1 MALTQSETLSKLGY
15 SDLNPLQQKALK
27 EGFLDSPRTLVS
39 APTASG
45 KTLLAL
51 LSITRHFESS
61 DKTAFY
67 VVPLRALASEK
78 YREFKEQ
85 LAAFELSVGVST
97 GDFDSS
103 SLQLEQYDVVIVTSE
118 KLDSLL
124 RHDASWLEKMG
135 LIVFDEAHLLGDGHR
150 GATLEVVL
158 TKAKNAGVKVLALSA
173 TIPNDK
179 AFAQWLDA
187 KLVQSNYRP
196 TPLVMGVC
204 DSKALYMEDETTVPV
219 ESPAIKDLAQKALSE
234 KNGKGQGLF
243 FVSTRR
249 FAESAAKQLLS
260 TVKPFLSEEEK
271 AQCGELARKA
281 LKTYSVPTSQ
291 CKLLSEC
298 LQNGV
303 AFHHAGLGHRER
315 ELIEDG
321 FKKHRCIKV
330 ISATTTLAAGLDLPA
345 SWVVVRDLK
354 RYNGEFSDFI
364 PKIEVAQMLG
374 RSGRPKYD
382 SRGVGVMMCQPYEL
396 RAVRNKYIF
405 GELED
410 VYSQLSAEP
419 SLRAHALG
427 LLASN
432 YAGSYEE
439 LFGFFSSTFYA
450 HQYGD
455 TQQLLSGVERVV
467 NQLKDMDFAR
477 EKKSKLLATPAG
489 KRVSEL
495 YIDPLT
501 AHAFLKSMA
510 KKQDDFQFILT
521 LQKATESRPL
531 IRVKRNEETKLW
543 DDWFALDADD
553 EQDEEALP
561 RLKSA
566 KLVNAWVNEH
576 TEDAILRDFDV
587 PPGVLHSRIR
597 IQEWLAYAYS
607 ELAYLLN
614 QSTALGTG
622 KTMRRRIKHG
632 VKAELLPLVS
642 LKGVG
647 RVRARRLWNKGI
659 RSPDAAEALTDEEK
673 KTLWK
678 QD

>member
-1 MALTQSETLSKLGY
+1 MALTQQETLAKLGY
-15 SDLNPLQQKALK
+15 SDLNPLQQQALK

-45 KTLLAL
+45 KTLLSL
-51 LSITRHFESS
+51 LTITKHFESS
-61 DKTAFY
+61 DQTAFY

-85 LAAFELSVGVST
+85 LAPFELSVGIST
-97 GDFDSS
+97 GDFDSNA
-103 SLQLEQYDVVIVTSE
+103 LELAQYDVVLVTSE

-124 RHDASWLEKMG
+124 RHNASWLKKMG
-135 LIVFDEAHLLGDGHR
+135 LVVFDEAHLLGDGHR

-158 TKAKNAGVKVLALSA
+158 TKVKNAGVKVLALSA

-179 AFAQWLDA
+179 AFAAWLGA
-187 KLVQSNYRP
+187 KLIQSSYRP
-196 TPLVMGVC
+196 TPLVMGLC
-204 DSKALYMEDETTVPV
+204 DSKALYMEDDSKVPV
-219 ESPAIKDLAQKALSE
+219 KTPAILDLAEKALSE

-249 FAESAAKQLLS
+249 FAESAAKQLRA
-260 TVKPFLSEEEK
+260 TVQPFLSEEEK
-271 AQCGELARKA
+271 VQAQLLSQKA
-281 LKTYSVPTSQ
+281 LKTFSTPTRQ
-291 CKLLSEC
+291 CTLLADC
-298 LQNGV
+298 LSHGV
-303 AFHHAGLGHRER
+303 AFHHAGVPAKQR

-330 ISATTTLAAGLDLPA
+330 IAATTTLAAGLDLPA

-364 PKIEVAQMLG
+364 PKIEVMQMLG
-374 RSGRPKYD
+374 RSGRPRYD
-382 SRGVGVMMCQPYEL
+382 SRGVGIMMCQPYEV
-396 RAVRNKYIF
+396 RTVRNKYVF

-427 LLASN
+427 LLASG

-439 LFGFFSSTFYA
+439 LFNFFSSTFYA

-455 TQQLLSGVERVV
+455 TQQLLSGVEKVV
-467 NQLKDMDFAR
+467 NQLKDMDFVR
-477 EKKSKLLATPAG
+477 EKKSKVLATPTG

-501 AHAFLKSMA
+501 AHAFLQSMA
-510 KKQDDFQFILT
+510 EKQDDFQFILT

-531 IRVKRNEETKLW
+531 LRVKRAEENKLW
-543 DDWFALDADD
+543 DDWFALDGQDSDD
-553 EQDEEALP
+553 DALS
-561 RLKSA
+561 RFKSA
-566 KLVNAWVNEH
+566 KLVNAWVNEE
-576 TEDAILRDFDV
+576 TEDAILKGFDV

-614 QSTALGTG
+614 QSTALETA
-622 KTMRRRIKHG
+622 KIMRRRLKHG
-632 VKAELLPLVS
+632 VKNELLPLVA

-647 RVRARRLWNKGI
+647 RVRARKMFAKGI
-659 RSPDAAEALTDEEK
+659 RTREAAEALTEEDRK
-673 KTLWK
+673 ALWK
-678 QD
+678 